1 VNTLSE
7 KQNLI
12 TVKTNAYKMVYRKGF
27 SISETFLLDILQWFP
42 ENQNAIHNDRNILKV
57 VDLGGC
63 LTVVKSFKTPDLPS
77 RCIYTFF
84 RASKAKRSFENSLT
98 LKEKGFNVPEPAAFL
113 EFFNHGLLK
122 ESFYISEKVAFDCTL
137 HEVVRGQKYSW
148 VEILPLVVEQA
159 YRMHQCGIV
168 HLDFSY
174 GNVLVRQMSDGF
186 DFYFVDLNRLYKGE
200 VSLERGLKSL
210 VRLIE
215 NKESLFLVAEKYAQ
229 CSQED
234 PDFIQ
239 SRLSEHYE
247 RHLRQKRVKSRLKSF
262 LGLGKK

>member
-1 VNTLSE
+1 VSALSE

-12 TVKTNAYKMVYRKGF
+12 TVKTNVCKMMYQKDF
-27 SISETFLLDILQWFP
+27 STSETFLLDILQWFP

-57 VDLGGC
+57 VDLGGR
-63 LTVVKSFKTPDLPS
+63 LTVVKSFKTPHLPS
-77 RCIYTFF
+77 RWIYTFF
-84 RASKAKRSFENSLT
+84 RSSKAKRSFENSLT
-98 LKEKGFNVPEPAAFL
+98 LKEKGFNVPEPVAFL

-122 ESFYISEKVAFDCTL
+122 ESFYISEKVTFDCTL

-174 GNVLVRQMSDGF
+174 GNVLVRELNNGF
-186 DFYFVDLNRLYKGE
+186 GFSLVDLNRLYKGE
-200 VSLERGLKSL
+200 VSLQRGLKSL

-215 NKESLFLVAEKYAQ
+215 SQESLYLIAEKYAQ

-234 PDFIQ
+234 PDVLRSI
-239 SRLSEHYE
+239 LSEHYE

-262 LGLGKK
+262 MGIGKK